1 MYRIAVID
9 NDSEHTLDM
18 KKSSFP
24 FNFES
29 NDIAQLNDSTA
40 SWSYTITLPRTPNN
54 DRILGFAG
62 IPFVNSTTP
71 YERKRCNVYMDGLR
85 IIHNGVLIIDS
96 TTKTEYKVQV
106 LAGNADVFELM
117 KAVDFKTWHKTTVT
131 LPTTSLPSATTPGA
145 GVVYAYPQSLIISS
159 TRNTRMNA
167 KSGDFYW
174 YETPLLK
181 VGSPTNAGTLK
192 SLLTEIGFSLVTDVP
207 DATLDALWLSMA
219 TRKKDNSGQSGY
231 IWRSGEQR
239 TGIDNVITNDGKTP
253 YGHSRITARCPITA
267 RYDSH
272 YSRISSASCFSN
284 FVSAGGTVNIYIYDQ
299 TYIAG
304 QANDPIAIIR
314 TSDFQVSGDEIIASI
329 DLDDSVSHLEFKT
342 FGGDSNTTWRYYDGS
357 AFKEFTGL
365 CSSNNWRVQTI
376 PDDTGD
382 NAYSGM
388 NMNLEANCGIA
399 NGMDFFKILSQ
410 VFGWTIKID
419 QDTKTIYAYSFGY
432 ITGRKSYAPDW
443 TLKVAQDLDREV
455 DFEFGKYAQEN
466 IIQYAENKLGG
477 YRQSTSFAIPN
488 VNLAAKATLLDI
500 KVSSGNA
507 ERVEQWEVKDDGS
520 LQWKDT
526 GTPHLIIWAAAA
538 DTPAH
543 YTLAQVLANYQS
555 LIAAIQATQ
564 TISLK
569 MYLTAVDIL
578 NFDQFTPIY
587 LKQFGQYFYVNKIK
601 DWEVGKLCTVEL
613 LRI

>member
-96 TTKTEYKVQV
+96 TTKIEYKVQV

-284 FVSAGGTVNIYIYDQ
+284 FVGAGGTVNIYIYDQ

-314 TSDFQVSGDEIIASI
+314 TSDFHVSGDEIIASI

-443 TLKVAQDLDREV
+443 TLKVAKDLDREV

-488 VNLAAKATLLDI
+488 VNLAATATLLDI

>member
-9 NDSEHTLDM
+9 NGSEHTLDM

-117 KAVDFKTWHKTTVT
+117 KAVDFKTWNKTNIY
-131 LPTTSLPSATTPGA
+131 LPTTSLPTDTNPADMTKRYTYPLSLNVAA
-145 GVVYAYPQSLIISS
+145 GRTL
-159 TRNTRMNA
+159 RMNA

-174 YETPLLK
+174 YATPLLR
-181 VGSPTNAGTLK
+181 VGGTTNDGTLK
-192 SLLTEIGFSLVTDVP
+192 NLLTQIGFSLVTDVS
-207 DATLDALWLSMA
+207 DAVLDAMWMSMA
-219 TRKKDNSGQSGY
+219 TRKKNSDTGY
-231 IWRSGEQR
+231 IWQSAE
-239 TGIDNVITNDGKTP
+239 TNVGIDNVVTNNGKTP
-253 YGHSRITARCPITA
+253 NGHSRIQVRFTIANY
-267 RYDSH
+267 YDSH
-272 YSRISSASCFSN
+272 HNLISGASCFSD
-284 FVSAGGTVNIYIYDQ
+284 FVSAGGSVYLAIYDQ
-299 TYIAG
+299 NYIAG
-304 QANDPIAIIR
+304 QANDPIAYIR
-314 TSDFQVSGDEIIASI
+314 ASDFTVNNRTLQATFDC
-329 DLDDSVSHLEFKT
+329 DDSVSHLEFKT
-342 FGGDSNTTWRYYDGS
+342 FGGNSSTTWRHYDGS
-357 AFKEFTGL
+357 AYTEHTGL
-365 CSSNNWRVQTI
+365 CSSYKWYVQTI

-388 NMNLEANCGIA
+388 RMNLEANCGIA

-488 VNLAAKATLLDI
+488 VNLAATANLLDI

-507 ERVEQWEVKDDGS
+507 ERVEQWELKEDGTYS
-520 LQWKDT
+520 WKDN
-526 GTPHLIIWAAAA
+526 GTPHLVVWAASG
-538 DTPAH
+538 DTPTH
-543 YTLAQVLANYQS
+543 YTLDQVLANYQS

-601 DWEVGKLCTVEL
+601 DWEVGKLCNVEL
-613 LRI
+613 LRL